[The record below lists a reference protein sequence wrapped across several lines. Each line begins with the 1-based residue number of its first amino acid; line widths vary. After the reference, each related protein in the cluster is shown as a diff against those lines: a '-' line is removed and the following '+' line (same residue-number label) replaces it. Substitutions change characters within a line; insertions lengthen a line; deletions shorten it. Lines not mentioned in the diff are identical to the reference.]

1 MTRRAPIVYSAPALE
16 KGIDILE
23 LLAEAGVP
31 LSVRAIADRLGRSKS
46 EIFRM
51 IVVLLSRGYLARD
64 EATDDLVLS
73 NRLFEL
79 GIRTPRARELLEV
92 ALPAM
97 RALADETAQSVHLVV
112 LSRGE
117 TVVVA
122 AVSGGQDVSFTLR
135 LGYRRPLVDSTSGRL
150 IIAFQPEA
158 AAQRH
163 IEASRR
169 LMPRFDEDEL
179 HRSLSRIRR
188 RGYELHASRDVPGI
202 TDVGCPV
209 LDGSGVAI
217 ASLVVPYV
225 GRTGRRADPELVLP
239 TLRRTTALIS
249 KTLQGLPAAPPAGA
263 GLRVRHRAKAK
274 QAGVGPV
281 GT

>member
-1 MTRRAPIVYSAPALE
+1 MTRREPIAYSAPALE

-31 LSVRAIADRLGRSKS
+31 LSVRAIAERLGRSKS

-51 IVVLLSRGYLARD
+51 IMVLLSRGYLARD
-64 EATDDLVLS
+64 EASDELVLS

-79 GIRTPRARELLEV
+79 GIRTPRTRELLDV

-97 RALADETAQSVHLVV
+97 RALAEETGQSVHLVV

-122 AVSGGQDVSFTLR
+122 SVSGGHDISFTLR
-135 LGYRRPLVDSTSGRL
+135 LGYRRPLIDSTSGRL
-150 IIAFQPEA
+150 IIAFLPEA
-158 AAQRH
+158 AARRH
-163 IEASRR
+163 TEASRP
-169 LMPRFDEDEL
+169 LAPRFDEDEL
-179 HRSLSRIRR
+179 RRSLRRIRR

-209 LDGSGVAI
+209 LDSSGAAI

-225 GRTGRRADPELVLP
+225 GRAGRRAAPASVLP
-239 TLRRTTALIS
+239 TLRRTAEQVS
-249 KTLQGLPAAPPAGA
+249 KMLQGLPAAGA
-263 GLRVRHRAKAK
+263 ERRRGARK
-274 QAGVGPV
+274 QR
-281 GT
+281 